1 MRRLKRTR
9 HQQGEQAAK
18 GSWAQFD
25 AYASFAH
32 AKGLLKAIN
41 PLNVADCGGH
51 DD

>member
-1 MRRLKRTR
+1 MIGTIPTNNA
-9 HQQGEQAAK
+9 QQLA
-18 GSWAQFD
+18 AQFD